1 MSKPFKSL
9 DSLLRLMR
17 KRNITIEKG
26 TEGSRVKRILAR
38 DNYYSIINGYKD
50 IFLDINATVNSGD
63 DYYITGT
70 TFFQIYGLYCFDRN
84 LRIILLKALLQAEQN
99 ICTKVSYRFSEV
111 HTSEFSHLNVNN
123 FSKTNLPKATELVSK
138 LSNATQRNAR
148 HTMFSHYLTTHQ
160 DLPLWVLV
168 TKLTFGEITNFYK
181 LITPNIQEKIL
192 EDIHKEYTTEYRI
205 PITNPTSTL
214 IPIFSEILDVL
225 VGYRNV
231 CAHGDRLYNHR
242 ITGSKRT
249 IKKLTYYFVP
259 NPKGSESSVYGLLI
273 SLRLLL
279 PRVAYKSIIDEIISE
294 LLLLKEQL
302 PIIQFNQV
310 LAKMEL
316 TLQWKRTL
324 ETLK

>member
-1 MSKPFKSL
+1 M
-9 DSLLRLMR
+9 
-17 KRNITIEKG
+17 
-26 TEGSRVKRILAR
+26 
-38 DNYYSIINGYKD
+38 
-50 IFLDINATVNSGD
+50 
-63 DYYITGT
+63 
-70 TFFQIYGLYCFDRN
+70 TF
-84 LRIILLKALLQAEQN
+84 
-99 ICTKVSYRFSEV
+99 T
-111 HTSEFSHLNVNN
+111 
-123 FSKTNLPKATELVSK
+123 
-138 LSNATQRNAR
+138 
-148 HTMFSHYLTTHQ
+148 FSHYLTTHQ

-205 PITNPTSTL
+205 SITNPTSTL

-249 IKKLTYYFVP
+249 IKKLTYYFVS

-316 TLQWKRTL
+316 TLQWKQTL